1 MPRRQTFATIIIT
14 ISILIPFILANPFHL
29 PRHDVHINHV
39 EKVTAKSNANPHA
52 NNVDDDGNGIGTS
65 IGGIA
70 NVANDIVNGIANA
83 LKPNNENY
91 TEYPPPALAQEFIM
105 VHNEIRKAENVPPL
119 VWNETLAQFAEDWA
133 KKQTDCGMRHS
144 KGQYGENL
152 FWGFKAHWLP
162 REAVEDW
169 AHEKQ
174 FYNREK
180 RQCAQDKACGHYT
193 QIVWKTTQQVGCAR
207 FRCSNGSLL
216 IICEYAPP
224 GNYANE
230 DPFNPGSPLS
240 PPPTPSATSP
250 PSLSSPVIISQVRVI
265 IRKVAA
271 IMRKVRVKMAQ

>member
-14 ISILIPFILANPFHL
+14 TSILIPFILADPFHL
-29 PRHDVHINHV
+29 PGHDVHINHV
-39 EKVTAKSNANPHA
+39 EKVTAKSNANPHT
-52 NNVDDDGNGIGTS
+52 NNVDNDENGIGTS

-70 NVANDIVNGIANA
+70 NAANDIVNGIANA

-105 VHNEIRKAENVPPL
+105 AHNEIRKAESMPPL

-144 KGQYGENL
+144 KGLYGENL

-193 QIVWKTTQQVGCAR
+193 QIMLQ
-207 FRCSNGSLL
+207 
-216 IICEYAPP
+216 
-224 GNYANE
+224 
-230 DPFNPGSPLS
+230 
-240 PPPTPSATSP
+240 
-250 PSLSSPVIISQVRVI
+250 
-265 IRKVAA
+265 RKFAHYL
-271 IMRKVRVKMAQ
+271 